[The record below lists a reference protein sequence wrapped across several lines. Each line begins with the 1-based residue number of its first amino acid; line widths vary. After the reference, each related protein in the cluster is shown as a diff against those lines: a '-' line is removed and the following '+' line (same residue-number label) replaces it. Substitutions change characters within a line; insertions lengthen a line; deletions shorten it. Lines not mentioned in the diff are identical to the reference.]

1 MELINTLRN
10 INITDISSK
19 VSLESIVQEYTR
31 ILNHTWYKFSKNVNI
46 TKYLKTWQ
54 NKECSIKLNTYHI
67 SKLLKDWKKF
77 KGFVKKTKYSFSNKK
92 I

>member
-31 ILNHTWYKFSKNVNI
+31 ILIHTWYKFSKNVNI
-46 TKYLKTWQ
+46 TKYLKTW
-54 NKECSIKLNTYHI
+54 
-67 SKLLKDWKKF
+67 
-77 KGFVKKTKYSFSNKK
+77 
-92 I
+92 